1 MTDAPD
7 FPYQVHIVNGI
18 VEIIQVFL
26 QIIFIHNLMDKVLP
40 REMKSEMPGRQ
51 ICAFMFIFNISQWLV
66 FTFEIQK
73 LGTSLLEAQFY
84 GFMPWVIIRR
94 VTLPLVVFF
103 RFHSAVVSIEM
114 WKRRYNTNQA

>member
-1 MTDAPD
+1 MGE
-7 FPYQVHIVNGI
+7 IV
-18 VEIIQVFL
+18 QAFL

-40 REMKSEMPGRQ
+40 RDMKSEMPGRQ
-51 ICAFMFIFNISQWLV
+51 ICVFMFIFNISQWLV

-73 LGTSLLEAQFY
+73 VRASLLEAAFY

-103 RFHSAVVSIEM
+103 RFHSAVVSIEL
-114 WKRRYNTNQA
+114 WKRLYTD